1 MLLVHRL
8 RFLPILDVMSEIAE
22 KGRNAPTPR
31 NMSHAPRNG
40 ALRYGKHGP
49 GKTRLITRDHL
60 DGRTRARRQFD
71 AIASGIAQDLGG
83 EGQLS
88 TVQKHL
94 VEAFAGAAINVNDLN
109 ARLLMGE
116 KIDIVDH
123 SQAIS
128 TMVRIAARIGVHRI
142 AKQVPDLQEFL
153 QSRYA
158 SSDAPDE
165 DEPTSAELQTEVA
178 E

>member
-1 MLLVHRL
+1 
-8 RFLPILDVMSEIAE
+8 MSEIAE
-22 KGRNAPTPR
+22 KARNAPTPR
-31 NMSHAPRNG
+31 KMSHTPRNG

-142 AKQVPDLQEFL
+142 AKTVPDLQEFL
-153 QSRYA
+153 HARYGDTP
-158 SSDAPDE
+158 SEGDPAP
-165 DEPTSAELQTEVA
+165 AELQTEVA